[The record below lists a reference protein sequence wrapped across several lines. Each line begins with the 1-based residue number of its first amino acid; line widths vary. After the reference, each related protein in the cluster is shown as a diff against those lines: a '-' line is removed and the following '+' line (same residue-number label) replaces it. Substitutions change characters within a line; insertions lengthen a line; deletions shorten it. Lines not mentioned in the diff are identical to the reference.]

1 MGKEA
6 NEKKGKLK
14 EIFDRNV
21 MEKAKP
27 IIALKREQLAKQ
39 GRELTAKQEE
49 RIIKRTAR
57 KMKRTMAVRGV
68 LAALG
73 LTTAFGIGMNAQKLL
88 NETNDKGITQA
99 EDTINIDAAKTEK
112 DINIEN
118 GDKNN
123 SRKVFIDGVHV
134 DLEKQEDEM
143 KKNIEEKIDSLPSK
157 SAVLK
162 YIKSIFLGDYN
173 ANNGTQY
180 NDKDISIYKDIYSI
194 NMIEDKAKNGDDIL
208 RSKYDS
214 TETYEKGV
222 YTVEIE
228 TENGLKKQKI
238 ARNDDNKCVRVYDD
252 EEAVDKY
259 TDNEASI
266 LGEVIMAGT
275 DYAISMEQDKTDISV
290 KEEYKNRLVN
300 AIADYKNKKI
310 ERIINEEGKTD
321 RTDNNDGER
330 VD

>member
-57 KMKRTMAVRGV
+57 KMKRTMTFRGI

-73 LTTAFGIGMNAQKLL
+73 LTTAFGAGMHTQKLL

-99 EDTINIDAAKTEK
+99 EDTINIDAVETEK

-118 GDKNN
+118 ADKNN
-123 SRKVFIDGVHV
+123 SRKVFLDGVHV
-134 DLEKQEDEM
+134 DLEEQEDEM

-162 YIKSIFLGDYN
+162 YIKSTFLGDYN

-214 TETYEKGV
+214 TETYEKGL
-222 YTVEIE
+222 YTVEIQ
-228 TENGLKKQKI
+228 TEKGLEKQKI

-252 EEAVDKY
+252 EESVDKY
-259 TDNEASI
+259 TDNEAAI

-290 KEEYKNRLVN
+290 KEEYKNRLVD
-300 AIADYKNKKI
+300 AIADYKNKKV